1 MTPSNPHR
9 FFPLVGP
16 GPHVVPSRRLSQRAR
31 ATPGRLRHTAGR
43 LLALARRN
51 ARVG

>member
-1 MTPSNPHR
+1 MHPSTAYR
-9 FFPLVGP
+9 FLPFVGP

-43 LLALARRN
+43 LLALAQRN
-51 ARVG
+51 TCVG